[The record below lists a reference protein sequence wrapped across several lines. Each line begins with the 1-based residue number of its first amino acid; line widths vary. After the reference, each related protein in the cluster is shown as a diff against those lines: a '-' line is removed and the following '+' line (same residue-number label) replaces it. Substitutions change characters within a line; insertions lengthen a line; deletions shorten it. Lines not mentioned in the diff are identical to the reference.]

1 MLSKSSYLK
10 SLQCPRYLWLWE
22 HRREEMKTPLDMG
35 SEWMIEEGR
44 MVEESARTLFPTG
57 KLVKSFHERGAEQTR
72 AFIDDGHHC
81 LFQATALGDDL
92 LAMADVLQFNP
103 SREVWDIFEVKSTTQ
118 VKDGHLHDVG
128 FQKLAF
134 ERAGYKIGNSA
145 VIHINRDYVRNGDLD
160 VSAFL
165 TIEDVSAPVSEIA
178 DTVEAGTI
186 LAKKIL
192 ALTEEPS
199 LTDFPCCCSPKDC
212 PCSLHCFPGLP
223 PQSVFYLRGITTKKA
238 RSLYESGIRTIV
250 GIPDGTRLNKTQEKQ
265 VLAAKQ
271 GAPIID
277 LEAIKKTLGSLTYP
291 LYFFD
296 YETFSSAI
304 PPFENFKPGQ
314 VMPFQYSLHI
324 LRSPDGE
331 LEHLEHLAP
340 AYGNTIPDLVAAL
353 RTHIGD
359 DGTVIVWNKSF
370 EMGCNDEMGILCPTD
385 APFLKAVNDRIFDL
399 MEIFTKQ
406 YYVDARFN
414 SSCSI
419 KKVLP
424 VLVPALSHK
433 DLEISEGMAASL
445 SWYRMFGPEKSAG
458 EREKTRQNLLEYCK
472 LDTFAMVEIFRYL
485 MKL

>member
-44 MVEESARTLFPTG
+44 LVEEAARTLFPTG
-57 KLVKSFHERGAEQTR
+57 TYIKSFHERGAEQTR
-72 AFIDDGHHC
+72 EFMDAGHHC

-92 LAMADVLQFNP
+92 LAMADILRFDP
-103 SREVWDIFEVKSTTQ
+103 AREVWDIFEVKSTTQ
-118 VKDGHLHDVG
+118 VKNEHVHDVA

-134 ERAGYKIGNSA
+134 ERAGYTIGNSA
-145 VIHINRDYVRNGDLD
+145 VIHINRDYVRNGSLD

-165 TIEDVSAPVSEIA
+165 TIEDVSEPVSEIA
-178 DTVEAGTI
+178 DTVEAGTMF
-186 LAKKIL
+186 AKTIL
-192 ALTEEPS
+192 ALTEEPP
-199 LTDFPCCCSPKDC
+199 LTKFPCHCSPKDC
-212 PCSLHCFPGLP
+212 PCPLHCFPGLP

-238 RSLYESGIRTIV
+238 RSLYESGIRNIV
-250 GIPDGTRLNKTQEKQ
+250 EIPEGTRLNKTQEKQ
-265 VLAAKQ
+265 VLATKQ

-277 LEAIKKTLGSLTYP
+277 RDAIAKTLESLTYP

-324 LRSPDGE
+324 LRSPDAE
-331 LEHLEHLAP
+331 LEHVEHLAP
-340 AYGNTIPDLVAAL
+340 AYGNTIPDLIAAL
-353 RTHIGD
+353 RSHIGEN
-359 DGTVIVWNKSF
+359 GTIIVWNKGF
-370 EMGCNDEMGILCPTD
+370 EMGCNDEMGLLYPTD
-385 APFLKAVNDRIFDL
+385 APFLKSVNDRIFDL

-406 YYVDARFN
+406 YYVDAQFN
-414 SSCSI
+414 GSCSI

-433 DLEISEGMAASL
+433 DLDISEGMAASL
-445 SWYRMFGPEKSAG
+445 SWYRMFDSRKSVE
-458 EREKTRQNLLEYCK
+458 ERERTRQNLLEYCK

-485 MKL
+485 KNL